1 MGAAIFTLP
10 AGIAGFSNSRQALIP
25 TTMLL
30 AMIGSLSAYCFSLI
44 GRVCA
49 TVPGGAA
56 SYKEAWSKSVGE
68 STSWIPNTASL
79 LTTLQAIVS
88 YSIVLS
94 STIPLLLDVVGI
106 TSVTR
111 RMALLGVTTCV
122 LLPLCLLKSLSAL
135 APFSLVGLTGLLYT
149 AIVMTVRFVDVSYQ
163 PGGMYYAGGLA
174 GRAAT
179 SSIPRF
185 GSRLDIFSPTLFLLA
200 SKMGNSFMAHYQAPT
215 MYRELRNNTIPNFQK
230 VVGTSYLLVFF
241 IYTWITYVGYGTFGA
256 ASEGFILNSY
266 STNDPLLSAS
276 RFAIFLSLLFSFPL
290 TFHGFR
296 QNFLATM
303 GWNQNES
310 SSPALKTTTDQD
322 KNKKTLRQGDAFLN
336 AVTIGLLGVI
346 TTIAYFVT
354 EIGTLLS
361 FGGGTYVCWMTFLF
375 PPYMFW
381 QLAKKDKTNTMKREI
396 PLVLFTMAV
405 GTVLSFVGTKNF
417 FASYF
422 FSQ

>member
-1 MGAAIFTLP
+1 MCLRTRRG
-10 AGIAGFSNSRQALIP
+10 
-25 TTMLL
+25 
-30 AMIGSLSAYCFSLI
+30 
-44 GRVCA
+44 
-49 TVPGGAA
+49 
-56 SYKEAWSKSVGE
+56 
-68 STSWIPNTASL
+68 
-79 LTTLQAIVS
+79 
-88 YSIVLS
+88 SIVQGSMEQIRRRVHQLDPQHCQS
-94 STIPLLLDVVGI
+94 LDNPTGNCIVFHRLVLHHSTAVGRGGDLRNS
-106 TSVTR
+106 TH
-111 RMALLGVTTCV
+111 ALLGVTTFV

-149 AIVMTVRFVDVSYQ
+149 AIVMTVRLVDGSYQ
-163 PGGMYYAGGLA
+163 PGGMYYGGALVA

-179 SSIPRF
+179 SSIPHF
-185 GSRLDIFSPTLFLLA
+185 GNRLDLFSPTLFLLA

-256 ASEGFILNSY
+256 SSQGFILNSY

-296 QNFLATM
+296 QNVLATM
-303 GWNQNES
+303 GWNPKP
-310 SSPALKTTTDQD
+310 SSPPAATEMTDQEKS
-322 KNKKTLRQGDAFLN
+322 KNKLRRGDAFLN
-336 AVTIGLLGVI
+336 TVSVGLLGVI

-381 QLAKKDKTNTMKREI
+381 QLAKKDKTNVMKREI

-405 GTVLSFVGTKNF
+405 GMVLSFVGTKNF

-422 FSQ
+422 FPQ